1 MMDWTQLI
9 SPGLGTLGLIAGGI
23 IAKRKPKAD
32 AHAVVVADAVAI
44 ASNANQRA
52 EATNARLDV
61 AMRRLDEMEDRE
73 NRRDELARQHLRWD
87 WRQVRRLADLGIEVE
102 DPPALFLYDE
112 PTKGN

>member
-1 MMDWTQLI
+1 MDWTQLI
-9 SPGLGTLGLIAGGI
+9 SPGLGFLGLVTGGV

-32 AHAVVVADAVAI
+32 AHAVVVADAVSI
-44 ASNANQRA
+44 AKDARESADRANGRADNA
-52 EATNARLDV
+52 L
-61 AMRRLDEMEDRE
+61 RRIEELEDRE

-87 WRQVRRLADLGIEVE
+87 WRQVRRLADLGVEVE